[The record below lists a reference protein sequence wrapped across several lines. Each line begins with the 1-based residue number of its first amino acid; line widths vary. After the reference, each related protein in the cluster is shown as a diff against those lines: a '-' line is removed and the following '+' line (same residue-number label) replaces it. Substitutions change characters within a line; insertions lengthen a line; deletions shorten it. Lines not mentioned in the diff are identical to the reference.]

1 MENDEAQP
9 GPPGDPGGVDAEALR
24 HEVERLR
31 RELRE
36 ARGESPEPAQSA
48 PEELAQPATPPR
60 SAEDEAPVAP
70 APSPDEQERAEALL
84 REARVAE
91 MRGQADRAEALVREA
106 AAVAPGSSEVLEA
119 LADRLVV
126 SRKTIEAKKT
136 YQRAVHANPHNVSA
150 ERKLAELVLKET
162 QAQLLASGYMAIT
175 SEAVASSAAAFRYN
189 LFAPGFGQVLLGE
202 TGKGLALLAGWIVC
216 WLVALQ
222 SSKAALD
229 AAGTTMDK
237 VLFGAPILVALIVYA
252 YALLDIGGRGA
263 PVAKPPRPG
272 RPKPPVDMEF

>member
-9 GPPGDPGGVDAEALR
+9 GRAGDPGVEAEALR
-24 HEVERLR
+24 QEVERLK

-36 ARGESPEPAQSA
+36 ARGDVPETPEEPPEPTPGPPSEPEDAA
-48 PEELAQPATPPR
+48 PLP
-60 SAEDEAPVAP
+60 
-70 APSPDEQERAEALL
+70 PSPAEQERAEGLM

-106 AAVAPGSSEVLEA
+106 AAIAPGSSEVLEA
-119 LADRLVV
+119 LADRLVA
-126 SRKTIEAKKT
+126 SRKSVEAKQT
-136 YQRAVHANPHNVSA
+136 YRRAVLANPNNASA

-175 SEAVASSAAAFRYN
+175 SEAVASATAAKRYN
-189 LFAPGFGQVLLGE
+189 LIAPGFGQILLGE
-202 TGKGLALLAGWIVC
+202 TAKGLGLLAAWIVC

-222 SSKAALD
+222 SSKAALGPTG
-229 AAGTTMDK
+229 ALMDK
-237 VLFGAPILVALIVYA
+237 VLFGAPIFVALIVYA
-252 YALLDIGGRGA
+252 YALLDIGGQDEPA
-263 PVAKPPRPG
+263 AKPARPG